1 MFLLILAT
9 QTTLGGDSVDISS
22 VVVAVIS
29 LVGTLFGTF
38 GGILTSAKLSNY
50 RIGQLEKKVEK
61 HNSVVERTYNL
72 EGDVKTIQVEIEE
85 IKEDVRSLQNA

>member
-1 MFLLILAT
+1 M
-9 QTTLGGDSVDISS
+9 DISS

-50 RIGQLEKKVEK
+50 RIQQLEKKVEK
-61 HNSVVERTYNL
+61 HNTVVERTYNL

>member
-22 VVVAVIS
+22 VVVAIIS

-50 RIGQLEKKVEK
+50 RIAQLEKKVEK
-61 HNSVVERTYNL
+61 HNTVVERTYNL